1 MLPEKI
7 PITTY
12 ETMYRFI
19 KMLETS
25 KSRGEITSYTVSQQG
40 THYSPFEWGYS
51 IYFDQYHAIGD
62 GDGICNLYNKGSDNV
77 LEKFEECGSIML
89 SKFGYCEE
97 HDEVVEKISK
107 ILDDVSPRTWNE
119 QGFKHLGFIPKVL
132 RVIYNSGEIESLN
145 VMDWG
150 KGYGDSVYY
159 YPIEEDSDMHF
170 LEDVKECR

>member
-7 PITTY
+7 PLTTY

-40 THYSPFEWGYS
+40 THYSPFDWRYS
-51 IYFDQYHAIGD
+51 IYFDQHHAIED
-62 GDGICNLYNKGSDNV
+62 ATCYLYNKESDDV
-77 LEKFEECGSIML
+77 LEKFEDCDSIMF

-97 HDEVVEKISK
+97 HDKIVETITN
-107 ILDDVSPRTWNE
+107 ILDEVTPRTWNE

-150 KGYGDSVYY
+150 KGYGDSIYY

-170 LEDVKECR
+170 LENVKECR

>member
-7 PITTY
+7 PLATY

-51 IYFDQYHAIGD
+51 IYFDQHHTIDDATCY
-62 GDGICNLYNKGSDNV
+62 LYNKESDDT
-77 LEKFEECGSIML
+77 LEKFEDCDSIMF

-97 HDEVVEKISK
+97 HNKIVETISNILDEVT
-107 ILDDVSPRTWNE
+107 PRTWNE

-132 RVIYNSGEIESLN
+132 RVIYNSGEIETLN
-145 VMDWG
+145 VMDWYE
-150 KGYGDSVYY
+150 YGGSVYY
-159 YPIEEDSDMHF
+159 YPIEEDSDMHI
-170 LEDVKECR
+170 LRNVKECR